1 MRRRSLLVTGCGVIA
16 AIALAVMGGAAV
28 AGQAASTQQVA
39 AALTCQPETVKPG
52 NTVGCVLTV
61 SNNGGNNVNQVVV
74 TDEAPGGT
82 FLPSSSSLCDVG
94 DGADADT
101 LTCEIGKL
109 TAVGTPGATFTE
121 THELQ
126 TPSSGTSLVQT
137 VNGRFSPNKN
147 NRASDTIAPVTEET
161 NLNPSADFD
170 GTFANADGEDVQTGE
185 LSSTNPYSTGA
196 SVLGTT
202 FAVGLT
208 VLEQS
213 AGNSNVNCP
222 NGCLGG
228 QVIQF
233 DITPLDGVTFPESY
247 ELTALI
253 SGLVVPN
260 NKKAQDIVVRHEG
273 EIVPLC
279 PDTDPTDSCV
289 VSKTIQPS
297 TKIATIKIEG
307 PGDGNGGWGFG

>member
-1 MRRRSLLVTGCGVIA
+1 MRRRSLLVTGYGVIA
-16 AIALAVMGGAAV
+16 AIALAVLGGVAV
-28 AGQAASTQQVA
+28 TGQAATTQQVLA
-39 AALTCQPETVKPG
+39 TLTCQPATVKPG
-52 NTVGCVLTV
+52 KTVGCTMTV
-61 SNNGGNNVNQVVV
+61 SNIGGNNVTKTVV
-74 TDEAPGGT
+74 TDAASGGT
-82 FLPSSSSLCDVG
+82 FLSSSSSRCTGINTGTLSCD
-94 DGADADT
+94 
-101 LTCEIGKL
+101 IGKL
-109 TAVGTPGATFTE
+109 TAIGTAGSIFTE

-126 TPSSGTSLVQT
+126 VPSSATSLVQT
-137 VNGRFSPNKN
+137 VAGRYSPNPN
-147 NRASDTIAPVTEET
+147 NRASDTIATVTVPT
-161 NLNPSADFD
+161 TLNATGDFD
-170 GTFANADGEDVQTGE
+170 GRFANAGGEDVQTDG
-185 LSSTNPYSTGA
+185 LSAGNTYSTGA
-196 SVLGTT
+196 KVLGET

-222 NGCLGG
+222 NTCFGG
-228 QVIQF
+228 QVIEF

-260 NKKAQDIVVRHEG
+260 TKKAEDIVVRHNG
-273 EIVPLC
+273 AIVPLC
-279 PDTDPTDSCV
+279 SSGETDPTGSCV